1 MTLHPV
7 ARVPAWLRGRSDAQL
22 AGGAVVLG
30 VLWLVSLLFVFGM
43 PGPVRNAFTL
53 LGSIVAPVLATV
65 AGVRLAAPRLGLTA
79 RPRRALLVVLPL
91 AFVALALTAN
101 SFSVGF
107 ADADDG
113 RPLGALAR
121 VSWVFAVTGVAAFAA
136 GASIVLAV
144 VLRRRLS
151 RRASV
156 AIALT
161 AGVVIGPAL
170 AVVFLTPTSTVLLSA
185 AVFVWAVVRAGA
197 VVPGGA
203 FVRGSSVA
211 RGGAVAQGDGFA
223 GPQRSAPLAA
233 EVTRERA
240 ILSAGASLA
249 TTLVVWCSGIA
260 ASIAGTGTDM
270 AGIGLGVAAAAG
282 QLAVIPLL
290 WSVSLIVGFRLP
302 RVAPAARLGCAVAS
316 VVVLLAVAA
325 MVATLST
332 TGDAFVL
339 LVGVLGVGVG
349 SWAAVVVWPLAAAW
363 PTVSRIAVCA
373 VAGIAATVAYAVL
386 AGLNGGVTLALAS
399 GFLAFGGARLLLRQR
414 RAAER
419 PNPAVERPAV

>member
-7 ARVPAWLRGRSDAQL
+7 TRVPAWLRGRSDAQL
-22 AGGAVVLG
+22 AGAAVVLG

-170 AVVFLTPTSTVLLSA
+170 AVVFLTPASTVLLSA
-185 AVFVWAVVRAGA
+185 AVFVWAVVRGGG
-197 VVPGGA
+197 VV
-203 FVRGSSVA
+203 
-211 RGGAVAQGDGFA
+211 RGGAVSRGDGFA
-223 GPQRSAPLAA
+223 VPQLSAPLAA
-233 EVTRERA
+233 DVTRERA

-249 TTLVVWCSGIA
+249 TTLVVWCTGIA
-260 ASIAGTGTDM
+260 VSIAGTGTDT

-363 PTVSRIAVCA
+363 PTVSRMAVCA

-399 GFLAFGGARLLLRQR
+399 GYLAFGGARVLLRQR

>member
-7 ARVPAWLRGRSDAQL
+7 ARVPAWIRGRSDAQL
-22 AGGAVVLG
+22 AGAAVVLG

-170 AVVFLTPTSTVLLSA
+170 AVVFLTPASTVLLSA
-185 AVFVWAVVRAGA
+185 AVFVWAVVR
-197 VVPGGA
+197 GGGV
-203 FVRGSSVA
+203 VRGDALV
-211 RGGAVAQGDGFA
+211 RGGAVSRGDGFA
-223 GPQRSAPLAA
+223 VPQLSAPLAA
-233 EVTRERA
+233 DVTRERA

-270 AGIGLGVAAAAG
+270 ASIGLGVAAAAG

-302 RVAPAARLGCAVAS
+302 RVAPAARLGCAIAS
-316 VVVLLAVAA
+316 VVVVLAVAA

-339 LVGVLGVGVG
+339 LVGVLGAGVG

-363 PTVSRIAVCA
+363 PTLSRIALCA

-399 GFLAFGGARLLLRQR
+399 GFLAFGGARVLLRPR
-414 RAAER
+414 RDAER
-419 PNPAVERPAV
+419 PNPAVERPAI

>member
-1 MTLHPV
+1 VTLHPV

-22 AGGAVVLG
+22 AGAAVVLG

-170 AVVFLTPTSTVLLSA
+170 AVVFLTPASTVLLSA
-185 AVFVWAVVRAGA
+185 AVFVWAVVR
-197 VVPGGA
+197 GGGV
-203 FVRGSSVA
+203 VRGDALV
-211 RGGAVAQGDGFA
+211 RGGAVSRGDGFA
-223 GPQRSAPLAA
+223 VPQLSAPLAA
-233 EVTRERA
+233 DVTRERA

-270 AGIGLGVAAAAG
+270 ASIGLGVAAAAG

-302 RVAPAARLGCAVAS
+302 RVAPAARLGCAIAS
-316 VVVLLAVAA
+316 VVVVLAVAA

-339 LVGVLGVGVG
+339 LVGVLGAGVG

-363 PTVSRIAVCA
+363 PTLSRIALCA

-399 GFLAFGGARLLLRQR
+399 GFLAFGGARVLLRPR
-414 RAAER
+414 RDAER
-419 PNPAVERPAV
+419 PNPAVERPAI

>member
-22 AGGAVVLG
+22 AGAAVVLG

-170 AVVFLTPTSTVLLSA
+170 AVVFLTPASTVLLSA
-185 AVFVWAVVRAGA
+185 AVFVWAVVR
-197 VVPGGA
+197 GGGI
-203 FVRGSSVA
+203 VRGDALV
-211 RGGAVAQGDGFA
+211 RGGAVSRGDGFA
-223 GPQRSAPLAA
+223 VPQLSAPLAA
-233 EVTRERA
+233 DVTRERA

-270 AGIGLGVAAAAG
+270 ASIGLGVAAAAG

-302 RVAPAARLGCAVAS
+302 RVAPAARLGCAIAS
-316 VVVLLAVAA
+316 VVVVLAVAA

-339 LVGVLGVGVG
+339 LVGVLGAGVG

-363 PTVSRIAVCA
+363 PTLSRIALCA

-399 GFLAFGGARLLLRQR
+399 GFLAFGGARVLLRPR
-414 RAAER
+414 RDAER
-419 PNPAVERPAV
+419 PNPAVERPAI

>member
-22 AGGAVVLG
+22 AGAAVVLG

-43 PGPVRNAFTL
+43 PGPVRIAFTL
-53 LGSIVAPVLATV
+53 LGSIVAPVLATM
-65 AGVRLAAPRLGLTA
+65 AGVRVAAPRLGLTP
-79 RPRRALLVVLPL
+79 RPRRALLVVVPL
-91 AFVALALTAN
+91 AFVALAFTAN

-170 AVVFLTPTSTVLLSA
+170 AVVFLTPASTVLLSA
-185 AVFVWAVVRAGA
+185 AVFVWAVVR
-197 VVPGGA
+197 GGGV
-203 FVRGSSVA
+203 VRGDALV
-211 RGGAVAQGDGFA
+211 RGGAVSRGDGFA
-223 GPQRSAPLAA
+223 VPQLSAPLAA
-233 EVTRERA
+233 DVTRERA

-270 AGIGLGVAAAAG
+270 ASIGLGVAAAAG

-302 RVAPAARLGCAVAS
+302 RVAPAARLGCAIAS
-316 VVVLLAVAA
+316 VVVVLAVAA

-339 LVGVLGVGVG
+339 LVGVLGAGVG

-363 PTVSRIAVCA
+363 PTLSRIALCA

-399 GFLAFGGARLLLRQR
+399 GFLAFGGARVLLRPR
-414 RAAER
+414 RDAER
-419 PNPAVERPAV
+419 PNPAVERPAI

>member
-22 AGGAVVLG
+22 AGAAVVLG

-43 PGPVRNAFTL
+43 PGPVRIAFTL

-65 AGVRLAAPRLGLTA
+65 AGVRLAAPPLGLTP

-121 VSWVFAVTGVAAFAA
+121 ASWVFAVTGVAAFAA

-156 AIALT
+156 AIAVT
-161 AGVVIGPAL
+161 AGVVMGPAL
-170 AVVFLTPTSTVLLSA
+170 AVVFLTPASTVLLSA
-185 AVFVWAVVRAGA
+185 AVFVWAVVR
-197 VVPGGA
+197 GGGV
-203 FVRGSSVA
+203 VRGDALV
-211 RGGAVAQGDGFA
+211 RGGAVSRGDGFA
-223 GPQRSAPLAA
+223 VPQLSAPLAA
-233 EVTRERA
+233 DVTRERA

-249 TTLVVWCSGIA
+249 TTLVVWCTGIA
-260 ASIAGTGTDM
+260 ASIAGTGTDT

-302 RVAPAARLGCAVAS
+302 RVAPAARLGCAIAS
-316 VVVLLAVAA
+316 VVVVLAVAA

-339 LVGVLGVGVG
+339 LVGVLGAGVG

-363 PTVSRIAVCA
+363 PTVSRIALCA

-399 GFLAFGGARLLLRQR
+399 GFLAFGGARVMLRR
-414 RAAER
+414 RRDAER
-419 PNPAVERPAV
+419 PNPAVERPAI

>member
-22 AGGAVVLG
+22 AGAAVVLG

-43 PGPVRNAFTL
+43 PGPVRIAFTL

-170 AVVFLTPTSTVLLSA
+170 AVVFLTPASTVLLSA
-185 AVFVWAVVRAGA
+185 AVFVWAVVR
-197 VVPGGA
+197 GGGV
-203 FVRGSSVA
+203 VRGDALV
-211 RGGAVAQGDGFA
+211 RGGAVSRGDGFA
-223 GPQRSAPLAA
+223 VPQLSAPLAA
-233 EVTRERA
+233 DVTRERA

-249 TTLVVWCSGIA
+249 TTLVVWCTGIA
-260 ASIAGTGTDM
+260 VSIAGTGTDT

-290 WSVSLIVGFRLP
+290 WSVSLIVEFRLP

-325 MVATLST
+325 MVATLWT

-339 LVGVLGVGVG
+339 LVGVLGAGVG
-349 SWAAVVVWPLAAAW
+349 SWAAVVVWSLAAAW

>member
-22 AGGAVVLG
+22 AGAAVVLG

-53 LGSIVAPVLATV
+53 LGSIVAPVLATM
-65 AGVRLAAPRLGLTA
+65 AGVRVAAPRLGLTP

-121 VSWVFAVTGVAAFAA
+121 ASWVFAVTGVAAFAA

-170 AVVFLTPTSTVLLSA
+170 AVVFLTPASTVLLSA
-185 AVFVWAVVRAGA
+185 AVFVWAVVR
-197 VVPGGA
+197 GGGV
-203 FVRGSSVA
+203 VRGDALV
-211 RGGAVAQGDGFA
+211 RGGAVSRGDGFA
-223 GPQRSAPLAA
+223 VPQLSAPLAA
-233 EVTRERA
+233 DVTRERA

-270 AGIGLGVAAAAG
+270 ASIGLGVAAAAG

-302 RVAPAARLGCAVAS
+302 RVAPAARLGCAIAS
-316 VVVLLAVAA
+316 VVVVLAVAA

-339 LVGVLGVGVG
+339 LVGVLGAGVG

-363 PTVSRIAVCA
+363 PTLSRIALCA

-399 GFLAFGGARLLLRQR
+399 GFLAFGGARVLLRPR
-414 RAAER
+414 RDAER
-419 PNPAVERPAV
+419 PNPAVERPAI

>member
-22 AGGAVVLG
+22 AGAAVVLG

-170 AVVFLTPTSTVLLSA
+170 AVVFLTPASTVLLSA
-185 AVFVWAVVRAGA
+185 AVFVWAVVR
-197 VVPGGA
+197 GGGV
-203 FVRGSSVA
+203 VRGDALV
-211 RGGAVAQGDGFA
+211 RGGAVSRGDGFA
-223 GPQRSAPLAA
+223 VPQLSAPLAA
-233 EVTRERA
+233 DVTRERA

-270 AGIGLGVAAAAG
+270 ASIGLGVAAAAG

-302 RVAPAARLGCAVAS
+302 RVAPAARLGCAIAS
-316 VVVLLAVAA
+316 VVVVLAVAA

-339 LVGVLGVGVG
+339 LVGVLGAGVG

-363 PTVSRIAVCA
+363 PTLSRIALCA

-399 GFLAFGGARLLLRQR
+399 GFLAFGGARVLLRPR
-414 RAAER
+414 RDAER
-419 PNPAVERPAV
+419 PNPAVERPAI